1 MHNHHHCHRRPV
13 PHSYHDST
21 LPDDVLHILLC
32 RNRRLC
38 CECAVCTTDT
48 FDRCNF
54 DHKTGKLT
62 QPKDTRLGLI
72 HIPLPLYP
80 QFLQP
85 ILKLLA
91 LTGKDGENE
100 DGELVRPWQ
109 FAFPFANVS
118 VTSVECSVVCP
129 RHLVTE
135 LFVPV
140 LNRLEQRYR
149 DQVSISRDDF
159 IVIQVGGEGQEAG
172 QRVLDLTAPLALAG
186 ISIFFITTYTSDYI
200 LVPQRS
206 RNEVIKALETR
217 GFAFQ
222 SMGNGHSQM
231 TNIASPLLHS
241 HSRNTSA
248 HYFDV
253 PKTPTTP
260 PPATI
265 PELLTKTFNTLRKNN
280 IVPQV
285 DRSMLVQNCAGH
297 RKDVTTQSLLV
308 HYITCCLISSPPP
321 RFLALTL
328 TDTDP
333 ISLTLEKSLLE
344 HFPNKGANILL
355 SADELVVPIMLDLRG
370 LPEESTGIVCGVAGR
385 LIASMG
391 GKLGGGFNMSY
402 LSTFRAGNVIV
413 REDEVDEAMEAL
425 RGFQS
430 VAEGGWEDQAFSP
443 RQSALKRTD
452 SREIPDGLEGM
463 SL

>member
-1 MHNHHHCHRRPV
+1 MRTHSHCHRRPV

-32 RNRRLC
+32 RNKRLC
-38 CECAVCTTDT
+38 CECAVCTTDP
-48 FDRCNF
+48 FDVCKFN
-54 DHKTGKLT
+54 HKTGKLIR
-62 QPKDTRLGLI
+62 PKDTRLALI

-80 QFLQP
+80 HFLQP
-85 ILKLLA
+85 ILKLLD

-109 FAFPFANVS
+109 FAFPFANIS
-118 VTSVECSVVCP
+118 VTSVECSIVCP

-135 LFVPV
+135 FFIPV
-140 LNRLEQRYR
+140 LNKLEPQYR
-149 DQVSISRDDF
+149 DQVSISREDF
-159 IVIQVGGEGQEAG
+159 VVIQVGGEGQEAG

-186 ISIFFITTYTSDYI
+186 ISIFFITTYTSDFI

-206 RNEVIKALETR
+206 RNEVIKALEAR

-241 HSRNTSA
+241 RNASA
-248 HYFDV
+248 HYFDI
-253 PKTPTTP
+253 PKTPATP
-260 PPATI
+260 PPTTI
-265 PELLTKTFNTLRKNN
+265 AELLTKTFNTLRKNN

-285 DRSMLVQNCAGH
+285 DRTMLVQNCAGH

-308 HYITCCLISSPPP
+308 HYITRCLISSPPP

-333 ISLTLEKSLLE
+333 ISLTLEQSLLE

-355 SADELVVPIMLDLRG
+355 SADELVVPITLDLRG

-385 LIASMG
+385 LIETMG

-402 LSTFRAGNVIV
+402 LSTFRAGSVIV
-413 REDEVDEAMEAL
+413 REDEVDEALEAL

-430 VAEGGWEDQAFSP
+430 PVLEKGEWEDHGFSP
-443 RQSALKRTD
+443 RTEILKRMD
-452 SREIPDGLEGM
+452 SRDIAEGLEGM

>member
-1 MHNHHHCHRRPV
+1 MPGRAMDQ
-13 PHSYHDST
+13 SFT
-21 LPDDVLHILLC
+21 LINAQVQFL
-32 RNRRLC
+32 
-38 CECAVCTTDT
+38 
-48 FDRCNF
+48 
-54 DHKTGKLT
+54 
-62 QPKDTRLGLI
+62 DTRLGLI

-80 QFLQP
+80 QFIQP

-118 VTSVECSVVCP
+118 VTSVECSIVCP

-140 LNRLEQRYR
+140 LNKLEQRYR

-159 IVIQVGGEGQEAG
+159 VVIQVGGEGQEAG

-222 SMGNGHSQM
+222 SVGNGHSQM
-231 TNIASPLLHS
+231 TNISSPLLQHS
-241 HSRNTSA
+241 HSRNASA
-248 HYFDV
+248 HYFDT
-253 PKTPTTP
+253 PRTPTTP
-260 PPATI
+260 PPTTI

-297 RKDVTTQSLLV
+297 RKDITTQSLLV

-333 ISLTLEKSLLE
+333 ISLTLEQSLLE

-425 RGFQS
+425 RGFQN
-430 VAEGGWEDQAFSP
+430 VAVRGWENEDFSP
-443 RQSALKRTD
+443 RQNALKRMD
-452 SREIPDGLEGM
+452 SRELTEGLEGM